1 MADWDFGPEK
11 VGADSLAERLSA
23 IALTAF
29 DVTAEV
35 PLRVRLFELS
45 PSSYVLALVVHHI
58 SADGV
63 SMGPLVRDVM
73 TAYVARA
80 SDAAPGWAPLD
91 VQYADYAVWQ
101 RETLGSEDDPDSV
114 IAKQIAF
121 WKERLAGIPDQ
132 LDLPTDMPRPAVQ
145 SYTGATVGA
154 SVDAETHRGLV
165 ELGREHGA
173 SSFMVMHAALAVL
186 LARLSRSGDIVVGTP
201 VAGRGESA
209 LDDLIGM
216 FVNTLALRVEV
227 DLAES
232 FGDLLERVRTADLDA
247 FANDDVPFERL
258 VEVLNPVR
266 SRARHPLFQVG
277 FSFQN
282 MKNEVLEL
290 PGLAVAPV
298 DVDFE
303 LAKFDLHATIVD
315 NVDANGEPADFSVD
329 FTYATDLFTE
339 ATAQRF
345 AQMYARILRGV
356 VADASVSVGDLEM
369 IDADERDQVLD
380 RWNSTRHPVAD
391 DLTLVDLFDAQ
402 VAAAPH
408 ARPSWPRGN
417 DCPTRSSTRGSTA
430 WRVA

>member
-1 MADWDFGPEK
+1 
-11 VGADSLAERLSA
+11 
-23 IALTAF
+23 
-29 DVTAEV
+29 
-35 PLRVRLFELS
+35 
-45 PSSYVLALVVHHI
+45 
-58 SADGV
+58 
-63 SMGPLVRDVM
+63 
-73 TAYVARA
+73 
-80 SDAAPGWAPLD
+80 
-91 VQYADYAVWQ
+91 
-101 RETLGSEDDPDSV
+101 
-114 IAKQIAF
+114 
-121 WKERLAGIPDQ
+121 
-132 LDLPTDMPRPAVQ
+132 
-145 SYTGATVGA
+145 
-154 SVDAETHRGLV
+154 
-165 ELGREHGA
+165 
-173 SSFMVMHAALAVL
+173 MVMHAALAVL

-408 ARPSWPRGN
+408 APAVVAEGERLSYAEFDARVNRLARRLIGMGVGRNPLSRWQCGARSTCVGMYAVAKAGGAYVPIDPDHPADRTAYILDTAQPVCVLATSREDVETPAHLPVLHVDLIDGTEHDGRPITDRERNVAAATCEHRLRDLHVGLDGSAQGVAVSHAAIVNQVEWKRAEYGL
-417 DCPTRSSTRGSTA
+417 DASDAALLKTAATFDLSCGSSGR
-430 WRVA
+430 R